1 MKYYLL
7 TIVYQIFATRE
18 KRSLVSHGTQKYVSS
33 LLTLR
38 NIDEQLAGCNAP
50 FAGAAQCFTSQ
61 PQASVAR
68 PPHNP
73 VPNSAPPR
81 PPVTPQQPQYQAQRH
96 PSPHHQPTPQGT
108 HLTPSLATQSN
119 AGNVILVLVNISSPL
134 FDICILGVIPAYHPL
149 CHLHLP
155 PLQLIEHGS
164 HHLTIHPDLQ
174 HISHPR
180 AEWLLSSIAVH
191 YSH

>member
-1 MKYYLL
+1 MSFYVL
-7 TIVYQIFATRE
+7 TEGDLINKSVAIIFATRE

-119 AGNVILVLVNISSPL
+119 AGNVILVLLITRY
-134 FDICILGVIPAYHPL
+134 VIY
-149 CHLHLP
+149 
-155 PLQLIEHGS
+155 
-164 HHLTIHPDLQ
+164 T
-174 HISHPR
+174 SHPFN
-180 AEWLLSSIAVH
+180 SSSTAATI
-191 YSH
+191 